1 MAGGLCAAVC
11 CCGCH
16 HSFDAI
22 NWESNK
28 IILPRPGPAQPSL
41 TMEITEVTLTQHLV
55 QHSTWVMCPH
65 YEETGKRRVNLDM
78 VPCWE
83 LDFSILKLSVK
94 LNYYD
99 IMKKETCPFIYWN
112 IWMMSEQIT
121 QILRRQWNLSCF
133 CCFLEKSSIVGCLSF
148 SQFGLKYSA
157 LDTDSILNVKWCN
170 S

>member
-1 MAGGLCAAVC
+1 
-11 CCGCH
+11 
-16 HSFDAI
+16 
-22 NWESNK
+22 
-28 IILPRPGPAQPSL
+28 
-41 TMEITEVTLTQHLV
+41 MEITEVTLTQHLV

-83 LDFSILKLSVK
+83 LDFSILKLSVT
-94 LNYYD
+94 LNYND
-99 IMKKETCPFIYWN
+99 IMKQETCPFIYGN

-157 LDTDSILNVKWCN
+157 LDTDSILNDVNPGRAGGGWADWNEFPRWLLHDLWWTRGQCLDPALVTAQ
-170 S
+170 